1 MTDLAPQT
9 PIETLLKAAMDGSV
23 PIRAFMEA
31 FVASEVVLLTG
42 SLVTPDGSGFDPLLF
57 DKQGTLH
64 VAVFTDPS
72 RVGIY
77 SQQAEH
83 QIDRH
88 AVSGIKRNRRGQPQK
103 CPNRATEIGN
113 PGMRDRHT
121 AAKTGAAQFLTLFDA
136 FEHQYRIEP
145 VDARES
151 LRKLLKNGL
160 LAVSYDSADGFG
172 H

>member
-1 MTDLAPQT
+1 MNPWHLQVPASGRHYRGDHIRHNRPPLTPRRIAMTDLAPQT

-72 RVGIY
+72 RVGIC

-83 QIDRH
+83 QIRWRMLD
-88 AVSGIKRNRRGQPQK
+88 VLRRVPGGYGVV
-103 CPNRATEIGN
+103 IN
-113 PGMRDRHT
+113 PGTSLGFEISPSGVGEILKDF
-121 AAKTGAAQFLTLFDA
+121 AQ
-136 FEHQYRIEP
+136 
-145 VDARES
+145 
-151 LRKLLKNGL
+151 G
-160 LAVSYDSADGFG
+160 
-172 H
+172 

>member
-9 PIETLLKAAMDGSV
+9 PIETLLKAAMDGAV

-31 FVASEVVLLTG
+31 FVASDVVLLTG

-77 SQQAEH
+77 GQQAEH
-83 QIDRH
+83 QIRWRMLD
-88 AVSGIKRNRRGQPQK
+88 VLRRVPGGYGVV
-103 CPNRATEIGN
+103 IN
-113 PGMRDRHT
+113 PGT
-121 AAKTGAAQFLTLFDA
+121 ALGFEISSSGVGEILKDFAQ
-136 FEHQYRIEP
+136 
-145 VDARES
+145 
-151 LRKLLKNGL
+151 G
-160 LAVSYDSADGFG
+160 
-172 H
+172 